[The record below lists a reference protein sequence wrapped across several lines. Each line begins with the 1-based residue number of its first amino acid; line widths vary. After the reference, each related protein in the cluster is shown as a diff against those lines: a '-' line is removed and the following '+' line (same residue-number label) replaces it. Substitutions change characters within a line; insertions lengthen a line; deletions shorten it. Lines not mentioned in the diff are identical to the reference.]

1 MTPMQAF
8 SIARERDLD
17 LVEVSPM
24 ANPPVCR
31 LMDYGRF
38 KYEQAKRENEAR
50 KNQKTT
56 DLKEIRLSPRTDDHD
71 LQVKVRKAAEFLADG
86 DKVKVSVR
94 FRGREMAHPE
104 LGRMLLDKIVEALK
118 NAAVVERP
126 PIMEARIISM
136 ILARAPGWEP
146 QQKAAASGT
155 HARKGEKSKSTPP
168 AGTSN
173 ATANATVNTPPAD
186 ATPADATPADAA
198 PAETAP
204 AETAPAETASAET
217 ASAETAPAE
226 TAPAETVPEATNA
239 APAEQTPSTAS

>member
-1 MTPMQAF
+1 MRLIDEDGQPLGIMTPMQAL

-24 ANPPVCR
+24 ATPPVCR

-71 LQVKVRKAAEFLADG
+71 LNVKIRKAEEFLGDG

-94 FRGREMAHPE
+94 LRGRENAHPE
-104 LGRMLLDKIVEALK
+104 LGRQLLDKIVEALK
-118 NAAVVERP
+118 HAAVVERP

-136 ILARAPGWEP
+136 ILSKAPGWEP
-146 QQKAAASGT
+146 QKAAAASGT
-155 HARKGEKSKSTPP
+155 HARKGAKPETLPDATTPEAATDAPP
-168 AGTSN
+168 AEATPDTTS
-173 ATANATVNTPPAD
+173 ARAD
-186 ATPADATPADAA
+186 ALH
-198 PAETAP
+198 
-204 AETAPAETASAET
+204 
-217 ASAETAPAE
+217 
-226 TAPAETVPEATNA
+226 
-239 APAEQTPSTAS
+239 PS

>member
-1 MTPMQAF
+1 VRLIDEDGQPLGIMTPMQAL

-24 ANPPVCR
+24 AMPPVCR

-71 LQVKVRKAAEFLADG
+71 LNVKIRKIEEFLGDG

-94 FRGREMAHPE
+94 LRGRENAHPE
-104 LGRMLLDKIVEALK
+104 LGRQLLDKIVEALK
-118 NAAVVERP
+118 HAAVVERP

-136 ILARAPGWEP
+136 ILSKASGWEP
-146 QQKAAASGT
+146 QKAAAASGT
-155 HARKGEKSKSTPP
+155 HARKSAKSEITTATTTPETAPDTPP
-168 AGTSN
+168 A
-173 ATANATVNTPPAD
+173 
-186 ATPADATPADAA
+186 
-198 PAETAP
+198 
-204 AETAPAETASAET
+204 
-217 ASAETAPAE
+217 
-226 TAPAETVPEATNA
+226 EATSA
-239 APAEQTPSTAS
+239 TEQTPSTPS

>member
-1 MTPMQAF
+1 VRLIDEDGQPLGIMTPMQAL

-24 ANPPVCR
+24 AMPPVCR

-71 LQVKVRKAAEFLADG
+71 LNVKIRKAEEFLGDG

-94 FRGREMAHPE
+94 LRGRENAHPE
-104 LGRMLLDKIVEALK
+104 LGRQLLDKIVEALK
-118 NAAVVERP
+118 HAAVVERP

-136 ILARAPGWEP
+136 ILSKAPGWEP
-146 QQKAAASGT
+146 QKAVAASGT
-155 HARKGEKSKSTPP
+155 HARKGAKTET
-168 AGTSN
+168 
-173 ATANATVNTPPAD
+173 
-186 ATPADATPADAA
+186 TPAPTPEATTDTP
-198 PAETAP
+198 
-204 AETAPAETASAET
+204 
-217 ASAETAPAE
+217 
-226 TAPAETVPEATNA
+226 PAETVS
-239 APAEQTPSTAS
+239 AEQTPSTPS

>member
-1 MTPMQAF
+1 VRLIDEDGQPLGIMTPMQAL

-24 ANPPVCR
+24 AVPPVCR

-71 LQVKVRKAAEFLADG
+71 LNVKIRKAEEFLGDG

-94 FRGREMAHPE
+94 LRGRENAHPE
-104 LGRMLLDKIVEALK
+104 LGRQLLDKIIEALK
-118 NAAVVERP
+118 HAAVVERP

-136 ILARAPGWEP
+136 ILSKAPGWEP
-146 QQKAAASGT
+146 QKTAAASGT
-155 HARKGEKSKSTPP
+155 HARKGAKSESTP
-168 AGTSN
+168 
-173 ATANATVNTPPAD
+173 ATAT
-186 ATPADATPADAA
+186 
-198 PAETAP
+198 
-204 AETAPAETASAET
+204 
-217 ASAETAPAE
+217 
-226 TAPAETVPEATNA
+226 PEAATDAPSVDGASDEPAPEAANA
-239 APAEQTPSTAS
+239 APVEQTPSTPS

>member
-1 MTPMQAF
+1 VRLIDEDGQPLGIMTPMQAL

-24 ANPPVCR
+24 ATPPVCR

-56 DLKEIRLSPRTDDHD
+56 ELKEIRLSPRTDDHD
-71 LQVKVRKAAEFLADG
+71 LNVKIRKIGEFLTDG

-104 LGRMLLDKIVEALK
+104 LGRVLLDKIVDDLK
-118 NAAVVERP
+118 SIAVVERP

-136 ILARAPGWEP
+136 ILARVPGWEP
-146 QQKAAASGT
+146 PQKAAP
-155 HARKGEKSKSTPP
+155 ARKGAK
-168 AGTSN
+168 AG
-173 ATANATVNTPPAD
+173 NTPAASAAEETSVE
-186 ATPADATPADAA
+186 ATPAAPQETEAA
-198 PAETAP
+198 PE
-204 AETAPAETASAET
+204 
-217 ASAETAPAE
+217 
-226 TAPAETVPEATNA
+226 A
-239 APAEQTPSTAS
+239 APVEQAPSTPS

>member
-1 MTPMQAF
+1 MRLIDEEGQPLGIMTPMQAL

-24 ANPPVCR
+24 AAPPVCR

-71 LQVKVRKAAEFLADG
+71 LNVKIRKVEEFLGDG

-94 FRGREMAHPE
+94 LRGRENAHPE
-104 LGRMLLDKIVEALK
+104 LGRLLLDKIVEALK

-136 ILARAPGWEP
+136 ILSKAPGWEP
-146 QQKAAASGT
+146 QKAASAAA
-155 HARKGEKSKSTPP
+155 ARNGEKPANTP
-168 AGTSN
+168 
-173 ATANATVNTPPAD
+173 TAAPPVAVTDVPPAD
-186 ATPADATPADAA
+186 ATPTEPA
-198 PAETAP
+198 
-204 AETAPAETASAET
+204 
-217 ASAETAPAE
+217 
-226 TAPAETVPEATNA
+226 PEATSA
-239 APAEQTPSTAS
+239 AQAPSTPS

>member
-1 MTPMQAF
+1 MTPMQAL

-24 ANPPVCR
+24 ATPPVCR

-71 LQVKVRKAAEFLADG
+71 LNVKIRKAEEFLGDG

-94 FRGREMAHPE
+94 LRGRENAHPE
-104 LGRMLLDKIVEALK
+104 LGRQLLDKIVEALK

-136 ILARAPGWEP
+136 ILSKAPGWEP
-146 QQKAAASGT
+146 QKAASGA
-155 HARKGEKSKSTPP
+155 HPSKGEKP
-168 AGTSN
+168 GTEPVAATN
-173 ATANATVNTPPAD
+173 APPAD
-186 ATPADATPADAA
+186 TT

-204 AETAPAETASAET
+204 AE
-217 ASAETAPAE
+217 
-226 TAPAETVPEATNA
+226 ATSP
-239 APAEQTPSTAS
+239 APAEQTPSTPS

>member
-1 MTPMQAF
+1 VRLIDEDGQPLGIMTPMQALN
-8 SIARERDLD
+8 IARERDLD

-24 ANPPVCR
+24 ATPPVCR

-71 LQVKVRKAAEFLADG
+71 LNVKIRKIEEFLGDG

-94 FRGREMAHPE
+94 LRGRENAHPE
-104 LGRMLLDKIVEALK
+104 LGRLLLDKIVEALK

-136 ILARAPGWEP
+136 ILSKAPGWEP
-146 QQKAAASGT
+146 QKAASGAS
-155 HARKGEKSKSTPP
+155 ARKGEKAVTTP
-168 AGTSN
+168 A
-173 ATANATVNTPPAD
+173 ATAPEAPAADSPPAD
-186 ATPADATPADAA
+186 ATPTEA
-198 PAETAP
+198 P
-204 AETAPAETASAET
+204 S
-217 ASAETAPAE
+217 
-226 TAPAETVPEATNA
+226 A
-239 APAEQTPSTAS
+239 APAEQTPTTPS

>member
-1 MTPMQAF
+1 VRLIDEDGQPLGIMTPMQAL

-24 ANPPVCR
+24 AMPPVCR

-71 LQVKVRKAAEFLADG
+71 LQVKIRKAAEFLADG

-104 LGRMLLDKIVEALK
+104 LGRQLLDKIVEALK
-118 NAAVVERP
+118 SAAVVERP

-146 QQKAAASGT
+146 QKAAPASSTSKGQKPRT
-155 HARKGEKSKSTPP
+155 ARASAPEGAP
-168 AGTSN
+168 
-173 ATANATVNTPPAD
+173 D
-186 ATPADATPADAA
+186 AAPADAA
-198 PAETAP
+198 PAET
-204 AETAPAETASAET
+204 T
-217 ASAETAPAE
+217 
-226 TAPAETVPEATNA
+226 
-239 APAEQTPSTAS
+239 PAEQTPSTPS

>member
-1 MTPMQAF
+1 VRLIDEDGQPLGIMSPMQALN
-8 SIARERDLD
+8 IARERDLD

-71 LQVKVRKAAEFLADG
+71 LQVKIRKAAEFLADG

-104 LGRMLLDKIVEALK
+104 LGRLLLDKIVEALK

-146 QQKAAASGT
+146 QQRAAASGT
-155 HARKGEKSKSTPP
+155 HARKGSKSETTPALAPEAATP
-168 AGTSN
+168 AL
-173 ATANATVNTPPAD
+173 PAD
-186 ATPADATPADAA
+186 ATPTEAA
-198 PAETAP
+198 PAET
-204 AETAPAETASAET
+204 T
-217 ASAETAPAE
+217 
-226 TAPAETVPEATNA
+226 PEATTTT
-239 APAEQTPSTAS
+239 PAEPTPSTPS

>member
-1 MTPMQAF
+1 VRLIDEDGQPLGIMTPMQALN
-8 SIARERDLD
+8 IARERDLD

-24 ANPPVCR
+24 ATPPVCR

-71 LQVKVRKAAEFLADG
+71 LNVKIRKIEEFLGDG

-94 FRGREMAHPE
+94 LRGRENAHPE
-104 LGRMLLDKIVEALK
+104 LGRLLLDKIVEALK

-136 ILARAPGWEP
+136 ILSKAPGWEP
-146 QQKAAASGT
+146 QKASGAS
-155 HARKGEKSKSTPP
+155 ARKGEK
-168 AGTSN
+168 AGTTPAATTPEAPAQ
-173 ATANATVNTPPAD
+173 ATADSAPVE
-186 ATPADATPADAA
+186 ATPD
-198 PAETAP
+198 ETAP
-204 AETAPAETASAET
+204 T
-217 ASAETAPAE
+217 
-226 TAPAETVPEATNA
+226 EATSA
-239 APAEQTPSTAS
+239 APAEQTPTTPS